1 MTLFSSRPVLDDD
14 DDNNYFF
21 LLYICESGTDHTGK
35 KLVDDLPDELGCIP
49 VRRSPFL
56 RLTSPILRR
65 CHPLLP

>member
-49 VRRSPFL
+49 V
-56 RLTSPILRR
+56 
-65 CHPLLP
+65 